1 VVLRGVERAERA
13 VPLAVQEADAV
24 AVEDVEHLRVGARA
38 RAGRRRRRRGDIRR
52 DGGQRRAAEELH
64 RRICG
69 RRGEADLRTGRTGGE
84 FFDANEAHRNAAF
97 FWPTKPSRPFIL
109 KIDWSTSAVQLK
121 HQIRIDH
128 ASCEEPAKRKST
140 K

>member
-1 VVLRGVERAERA
+1 LLPNITPPPTFLVRSTAAGNLRGGVDLGGEGSEGVEEAEHELVVLRGVERAERA

-97 FWPTKPSRPFIL
+97 F
-109 KIDWSTSAVQLK
+109 
-121 HQIRIDH
+121 
-128 ASCEEPAKRKST
+128 
-140 K
+140 